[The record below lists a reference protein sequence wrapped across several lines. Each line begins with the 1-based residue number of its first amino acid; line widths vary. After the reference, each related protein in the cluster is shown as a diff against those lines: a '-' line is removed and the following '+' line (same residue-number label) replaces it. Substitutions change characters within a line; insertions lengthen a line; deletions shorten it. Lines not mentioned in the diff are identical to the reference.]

1 MKKLMALLLALLTCF
16 AAALADTAS
25 APDIPQGTLNA
36 EVTPFT
42 PGQTYAV
49 YSAPDSRSIR
59 GAKGRARVSTN
70 GWIQVFGTEGDWLL
84 VQYAITPE
92 HCRIGYI
99 DRNALPQ
106 DVVVPALTLEAVPA
120 IVSYD
125 VSVTDDP
132 LMSQTPLT
140 RLTENTSVT
149 ALASMGDWTY
159 IEAGT
164 GKSRFRGFVPTECLL
179 GTVTDT
185 REANCAILGSWKLY
199 AGSSVAAEQ
208 MTFLADGSMTGC
220 AVLADGTR
228 ADFCGTWEI
237 QEYDTRRERYWNE
250 SEFEL
255 TLSHGS
261 VTEQYGLRICR
272 QMTADGG
279 YKYALIL
286 SDGTK
291 ESSMVLE

>member
-1 MKKLMALLLALLTCF
+1 MKMKKLMALLLALLTCF

-70 GWIQVFGTEGDWLL
+70 GWIQVFGAEGDWLL

-164 GKSRFRGFVPTECLL
+164 GKSPLPRVRPHRVSAGNSYRHPRGEPRHPRQLE
-179 GTVTDT
+179 TVCGQL
-185 REANCAILGSWKLY
+185 RG
-199 AGSSVAAEQ
+199 
-208 MTFLADGSMTGC
+208 
-220 AVLADGTR
+220 
-228 ADFCGTWEI
+228 CGTDYLPCGW
-237 QEYDTRRERYWNE
+237 QHDGLCCAGRRDAR
-250 SEFEL
+250 
-255 TLSHGS
+255 
-261 VTEQYGLRICR
+261 
-272 QMTADGG
+272 
-279 YKYALIL
+279 
-286 SDGTK
+286 
-291 ESSMVLE
+291 

>member
-16 AAALADTAS
+16 AAALADTGS
-25 APDIPQGTLNA
+25 RPEIPQGTLNA
-36 EVTPFT
+36 EVMSFT

-70 GWIQVFGTEGDWLL
+70 GWIQVFGAEGDWLL

-99 DRNALPQ
+99 DKNALPQ
-106 DVVVPALTLEAVPA
+106 DAAVPALALEAVPA

-149 ALASMGDWTY
+149 ALASMGEWTY

-164 GKSRFRGFVPTECLL
+164 GKSRFDVRPHRVPAGDSHRHPRGEPRHPRQL
-179 GTVTDT
+179 
-185 REANCAILGSWKLY
+185 EAVRGQLRG
-199 AGSSVAAEQ
+199 
-208 MTFLADGSMTGC
+208 
-220 AVLADGTR
+220 
-228 ADFCGTWEI
+228 CGTDDLPCGW
-237 QEYDTRRERYWNE
+237 QHD
-250 SEFEL
+250 
-255 TLSHGS
+255 
-261 VTEQYGLRICR
+261 GLC
-272 QMTADGG
+272 
-279 YKYALIL
+279 
-286 SDGTK
+286 GTGRWDAR
-291 ESSMVLE
+291 

>member
-25 APDIPQGTLNA
+25 APDIPQGTLNG

-70 GWIQVFGTEGDWLL
+70 GWIQVFGAEGDWLL

-99 DRNALPQ
+99 DKNALPQ
-106 DVVVPALTLEAVPA
+106 DAAVPALTLEAVPA

-125 VSVTDDP
+125 
-132 LMSQTPLT
+132 
-140 RLTENTSVT
+140 
-149 ALASMGDWTY
+149 
-159 IEAGT
+159 
-164 GKSRFRGFVPTECLL
+164 
-179 GTVTDT
+179 
-185 REANCAILGSWKLY
+185 
-199 AGSSVAAEQ
+199 
-208 MTFLADGSMTGC
+208 
-220 AVLADGTR
+220 VLADGTR

-255 TLSHGS
+255 TLSRGS

-279 YKYALIL
+279 YKYARIL

>member
-16 AAALADTAS
+16 AAALADTGS
-25 APDIPQGTLNA
+25 RPEIPQGTLNA
-36 EVTPFT
+36 EVMPFT

-70 GWIQVFGTEGDWLL
+70 GWIQVFGAEGDWLL

-99 DRNALPQ
+99 DKNALPQ
-106 DVVVPALTLEAVPA
+106 DMVVPPLALEAVPA

-132 LMSQTPLT
+132 LMSQTPMT

-164 GKSRFRGFVPTECLL
+164 GNRPHRVSAGNSYRHPRGKPCHPRQL
-179 GTVTDT
+179 
-185 REANCAILGSWKLY
+185 EAVCGQLRG
-199 AGSSVAAEQ
+199 
-208 MTFLADGSMTGC
+208 
-220 AVLADGTR
+220 
-228 ADFCGTWEI
+228 CGTDDLPCGW
-237 QEYDTRRERYWNE
+237 QHD
-250 SEFEL
+250 
-255 TLSHGS
+255 
-261 VTEQYGLRICR
+261 GLRSAGR
-272 QMTADGG
+272 RDAR
-279 YKYALIL
+279 
-286 SDGTK
+286 
-291 ESSMVLE
+291 

>member
-70 GWIQVFGTEGDWLL
+70 GWIQVFGAEGDWLL

-99 DRNALPQ
+99 DKNALPQ
-106 DVVVPALTLEAVPA
+106 DAAVPALALEAVPA

-185 REANCAILGSWKLY
+185 REANRAILGSWKLY
-199 AGSSVAAEQ
+199 AGQ
-208 MTFLADGSMTGC
+208 LRG
-220 AVLADGTR
+220 
-228 ADFCGTWEI
+228 CGTDDLPCGW
-237 QEYDTRRERYWNE
+237 QHD
-250 SEFEL
+250 
-255 TLSHGS
+255 
-261 VTEQYGLRICR
+261 GLRSAGR
-272 QMTADGG
+272 RDAR
-279 YKYALIL
+279 
-286 SDGTK
+286 
-291 ESSMVLE
+291 

>member
-1 MKKLMALLLALLTCF
+1 
-16 AAALADTAS
+16 
-25 APDIPQGTLNA
+25 
-36 EVTPFT
+36 
-42 PGQTYAV
+42 
-49 YSAPDSRSIR
+49 
-59 GAKGRARVSTN
+59 
-70 GWIQVFGTEGDWLL
+70 
-84 VQYAITPE
+84 
-92 HCRIGYI
+92 
-99 DRNALPQ
+99 
-106 DVVVPALTLEAVPA
+106 
-120 IVSYD
+120 
-125 VSVTDDP
+125 
-132 LMSQTPLT
+132 
-140 RLTENTSVT
+140 
-149 ALASMGDWTY
+149 MGDWTY

-164 GKSRFRGFVPTECLL
+164 GKSRFRGFVPTDCLL

-185 REANCAILGSWKLY
+185 REANRAILGSWKLY
-199 AGSSVAAEQ
+199 AGSSVDAEQ

-255 TLSHGS
+255 TLSRGS
-261 VTEQYGLRICR
+261 AAEQYGLRICR

>member
-16 AAALADTAS
+16 AAALADTGS
-25 APDIPQGTLNA
+25 RPEIPQGTLNA
-36 EVTPFT
+36 EVMPFT

-70 GWIQVFGTEGDWLL
+70 GWIQVFGAE
-84 VQYAITPE
+84 
-92 HCRIGYI
+92 
-99 DRNALPQ
+99 
-106 DVVVPALTLEAVPA
+106 
-120 IVSYD
+120 
-125 VSVTDDP
+125 
-132 LMSQTPLT
+132 
-140 RLTENTSVT
+140 
-149 ALASMGDWTY
+149 GDWTY

-185 REANCAILGSWKLY
+185 REANRAILGSWKLY
-199 AGSSVAAEQ
+199 AGSSVDAEQ

-255 TLSHGS
+255 TLSRGS

>member
-1 MKKLMALLLALLTCF
+1 M
-16 AAALADTAS
+16 
-25 APDIPQGTLNA
+25 
-36 EVTPFT
+36 
-42 PGQTYAV
+42 
-49 YSAPDSRSIR
+49 
-59 GAKGRARVSTN
+59 
-70 GWIQVFGTEGDWLL
+70 
-84 VQYAITPE
+84 
-92 HCRIGYI
+92 
-99 DRNALPQ
+99 
-106 DVVVPALTLEAVPA
+106 VVPALTLEAVPA

-185 REANCAILGSWKLY
+185 REANRAILGSWKLY
-199 AGSSVAAEQ
+199 AGSSVDAEQ
-208 MTFLADGSMTGC
+208 ITFLADGSMTGC

-237 QEYDTRRERYWNE
+237 QEYDTRRERYWND

-255 TLSHGS
+255 TLSRGS
-261 VTEQYGLRICR
+261 TAEQYGLRICR
-272 QMTADGG
+272 RMTADGG

>member
-36 EVTPFT
+36 EVMPFT

-179 GTVTDT
+179 GTVNDT
-185 REANCAILGSWKLY
+185 REANRAILGSWKLY
-199 AGSSVAAEQ
+199 VGSSVDAEQ

-237 QEYDTRRERYWNE
+237 QEYDTRRERYWND

-255 TLSHGS
+255 TLSRGS
-261 VTEQYGLRICR
+261 TAEQYGLRICR
-272 QMTADGG
+272 RMTADGG

>member
-1 MKKLMALLLALLTCF
+1 M
-16 AAALADTAS
+16 
-25 APDIPQGTLNA
+25 
-36 EVTPFT
+36 
-42 PGQTYAV
+42 
-49 YSAPDSRSIR
+49 
-59 GAKGRARVSTN
+59 
-70 GWIQVFGTEGDWLL
+70 
-84 VQYAITPE
+84 QYAITPE

-99 DRNALPQ
+99 DKNALPQ
-106 DVVVPALTLEAVPA
+106 DAAVPALALEAVPA

-164 GKSRFRGFVPTECLL
+164 DKSRFRGFVPTECLL

-185 REANCAILGSWKLY
+185 RD
-199 AGSSVAAEQ
+199 AEQ

-255 TLSHGS
+255 TLSRGS
-261 VTEQYGLRICR
+261 AAEQYGLRICR
-272 QMTADGG
+272 QLTADGG

>member
-36 EVTPFT
+36 EVMSFT

-99 DRNALPQ
+99 DKNALPQ
-106 DVVVPALTLEAVPA
+106 DAAVPALALEAVPA

-164 GKSRFRGFVPTECLL
+164 GKSRFRGVRPHRLSAGDSHRYPRGEPRHPRQL
-179 GTVTDT
+179 
-185 REANCAILGSWKLY
+185 EAVCGQLRG
-199 AGSSVAAEQ
+199 
-208 MTFLADGSMTGC
+208 
-220 AVLADGTR
+220 
-228 ADFCGTWEI
+228 CGTDDLPCGW
-237 QEYDTRRERYWNE
+237 QHD
-250 SEFEL
+250 
-255 TLSHGS
+255 
-261 VTEQYGLRICR
+261 GLRSAGR
-272 QMTADGG
+272 WDAR
-279 YKYALIL
+279 
-286 SDGTK
+286 
-291 ESSMVLE
+291 

>member
-16 AAALADTAS
+16 AAALADTGS
-25 APDIPQGTLNA
+25 RPEIPQGTLNA
-36 EVTPFT
+36 EVMSFT

-70 GWIQVFGTEGDWLL
+70 GWIQVFGAEGDWLL

-99 DRNALPQ
+99 DKNALPQ
-106 DVVVPALTLEAVPA
+106 DMVVPPLALEAVPA

-149 ALASMGDWTY
+149 RWRAWETGRTSKRVQARAAS
-159 IEAGT
+159 
-164 GKSRFRGFVPTECLL
+164 
-179 GTVTDT
+179 
-185 REANCAILGSWKLY
+185 
-199 AGSSVAAEQ
+199 AGSSPPSVCWEQLPTPARRTAPSSAA
-208 MTFLADGSMTGC
+208 GSC
-220 AVLADGTR
+220 TR
-228 ADFCGTWEI
+228 AAPWM
-237 QEYDTRRERYWNE
+237 RNR
-250 SEFEL
+250 
-255 TLSHGS
+255 
-261 VTEQYGLRICR
+261 
-272 QMTADGG
+272 
-279 YKYALIL
+279 
-286 SDGTK
+286 
-291 ESSMVLE
+291 

>member
-1 MKKLMALLLALLTCF
+1 MKKLIALLLALLTCF
-16 AAALADTAS
+16 AAALADTGS
-25 APDIPQGTLNA
+25 APEIPQGTLNA
-36 EVTPFT
+36 EVMPFT

-70 GWIQVFGTEGDWLL
+70 GWIQVFGAEGDWLL

-99 DRNALPQ
+99 DKNALPQ
-106 DVVVPALTLEAVPA
+106 DAAAPALALEAVPA

-185 REANCAILGSWKLY
+185 ARQTVPSSA
-199 AGSSVAAEQ
+199 AGSCMRAAPW
-208 MTFLADGSMTGC
+208 M
-220 AVLADGTR
+220 R
-228 ADFCGTWEI
+228 N
-237 QEYDTRRERYWNE
+237 R
-250 SEFEL
+250 
-255 TLSHGS
+255 
-261 VTEQYGLRICR
+261 
-272 QMTADGG
+272 
-279 YKYALIL
+279 
-286 SDGTK
+286 
-291 ESSMVLE
+291 

>member
-1 MKKLMALLLALLTCF
+1 MRCIPRR
-16 AAALADTAS
+16 TAEAS
-25 APDIPQGTLNA
+25 G
-36 EVTPFT
+36 
-42 PGQTYAV
+42 
-49 YSAPDSRSIR
+49 

-70 GWIQVFGTEGDWLL
+70 GWIQVFGAEGDWLL

-99 DRNALPQ
+99 DKNALPQ
-106 DVVVPALTLEAVPA
+106 DAAVPALTLEAVPA

-164 GKSRFRGFVPTECLL
+164 ARAAS
-179 GTVTDT
+179 
-185 REANCAILGSWKLY
+185 
-199 AGSSVAAEQ
+199 AGSSPPNACWGQSPIPARQTAPSSAAGSCTRAAPWMPEQ
-208 MTFLADGSMTGC
+208 ITFLADGSMTGC

-255 TLSHGS
+255 TLSRGS